1 MGRIGGNGF
10 CPCGSG
16 RRRSEC
22 CGHGGGR
29 DRRSAAAAARQVR
42 ESALS
47 KLMTFAYQPVFDADH
62 SVAELVF
69 WGDLMRSAAAG
80 DLQRLLDSGDA
91 TVKYNAWFLFDWQ
104 IDSAMTPVDL
114 FLSEPAVTLTEE
126 ERRCLER
133 LSRAHLRLY
142 ETEAVEL
149 GGSVRLRDLWTD
161 ERLFVLQG
169 TATEA
174 IVTWD
179 LLGAR
184 VATDDSGRHIFEG
197 GVYQYPSDARQQV
210 LGRLRRAYRR
220 YQRTSPAAD
229 LPAFFRRHGML
240 FHHLWLELVAFPEP
254 PHVTTSEGDPLMFCQ
269 AVFDTEHVEE
279 IRSLISAHADVRAAE
294 ESKFAWYDRSSG
306 ESREL
311 GRWMLEGQRVVFET
325 SSQAR
330 AVRGRA
336 WLEALAGD
344 RVRYRATAMETLEQ
358 TMTELRRPSAAPD
371 RPSSPPSDVAAVR
384 ELFDR
389 HYRQWLDRP
398 DPALGNR
405 TPRSA
410 ARSRT
415 WRPRLVE
422 QLKRSQNSVER
433 AALAGRPRYDFGWVW
448 KELGLDG
455 AEQG

>member
-1 MGRIGGNGF
+1 MGRTAGDDR

-16 RRRSEC
+16 KRRGDC
-22 CGHGGGR
+22 CGHGDAR
-29 DRRSAAAAARQVR
+29 DRRTATAAARQVR

-69 WGDLMRSAAAG
+69 WGDLLRGTAG
-80 DLQRLLDSGDA
+80 MDIQRLLDSGDA

-104 IDSAMTPVDL
+104 IDQSMTPVDL
-114 FLSEPAVTLTEE
+114 FLTEPSVTLTPE

-133 LSRAHLRLY
+133 LGRSHLRLY
-142 ETEAVEL
+142 EAEAVEL
-149 GGSVRLRDLWTD
+149 GAGVRLLDLWTG
-161 ERLFVLQG
+161 ERSVALPG
-169 TATEA
+169 TATQA

-179 LLGAR
+179 LLAAR
-184 VATDDSGRHIFEG
+184 VTTDELGRYVFEG
-197 GVYQYPSDARQQV
+197 GVYRYPSDARQQI
-210 LGRLRRAYRR
+210 LSRLRRAHRR
-220 YQRTSPAAD
+220 YARTSPGAD

-240 FHHLWLELVAFPEP
+240 FHHLWLELVAFPQP
-254 PHVTTSEGDPLMFCQ
+254 PQVTTSEGDPLMFCQ
-269 AVFDTEHVEE
+269 AVFDTEHVDEV
-279 IRSLISAHADVRAAE
+279 RSLIAGHGDTRPTS
-294 ESKFAWYDRSSG
+294 ESKFVWYERTAG
-306 ESREL
+306 EPRDA
-311 GRWMLEGQRVVFET
+311 GRWSLEGQRVVFET

-330 AVRGRA
+330 AIRGRN

-358 TMTELRRPSAAPD
+358 TMTALRKSGASPD
-371 RPSSPPSDVAAVR
+371 PASNPASDVAAVR

-405 TPRSA
+405 TPRAA
-410 ARSRT
+410 ARHRT
-415 WRPRLVE
+415 WRPRLVA

-433 AALAGRPRYDFGWVW
+433 AALAGRPRYDFGWIW
-448 KELGLDG
+448 KELGLDRV
-455 AEQG
+455 EQG